1 MNRMLAFGGGLLLGA
16 MVGAGLVLLLAPQ
29 SGVETRQLIQDRVQD
44 ILDEGRVAAEVR
56 RQELQARFED
66 LKRPSP
72 QTSSSR

>member
-1 MNRMLAFGGGLLLGA
+1 MSRMLTFGGGLLFGA

-29 SGVETRQLIQDRVQD
+29 SGMETRLLIQERAQE
-44 ILDEGRVAAEVR
+44 ILEEGRVAAEVR

-72 QTSSSR
+72 QT

>member
-1 MNRMLAFGGGLLLGA
+1 MNRMLTFGGGLLLGA

-29 SGVETRQLIQDRVQD
+29 SGVETRQLIQERIQD
-44 ILDEGRVAAEVR
+44 ILEEGRVAAEVR

-72 QTSSSR
+72 QT